1 MTSESPPEA
10 GEWIRLHNN
19 THMQVRL
26 VIAGVIVAVVASLIP
41 VRVAGAGPAQQ
52 AQFLFEQG
60 RAAEAGNRLARS
72 REVQLDYVI

>member
-41 VRVAGAGPAQQ
+41 VRVAGAVGLYISPN
-52 AQFLFEQG
+52 FYEFD
-60 RAAEAGNRLARS
+60 RRLRRRS
-72 REVQLDYVI
+72 TT